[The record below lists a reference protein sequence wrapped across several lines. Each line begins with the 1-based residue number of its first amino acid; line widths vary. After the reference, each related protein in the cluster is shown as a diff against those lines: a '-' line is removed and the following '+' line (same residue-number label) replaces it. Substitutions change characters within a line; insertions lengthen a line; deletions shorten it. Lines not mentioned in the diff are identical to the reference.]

1 MHNMKGMKI
10 VETAQQLLQYNF
22 NDVFVECFP
31 SFYEIYYWATFAKL
45 CYYLISLLV
54 LEYFVKFYY
63 VGVVHFL

>member
-45 CYYLISLLV
+45 CYYL
-54 LEYFVKFYY
+54 
-63 VGVVHFL
+63 